1 MDSINQDLDNGY
13 RQILAQS
20 EILLTLL
27 KSYYETLN
35 SDNCESLV
43 RQINKYQLE
52 KFTISTK
59 FLLQT
64 LIETLKDSEFK
75 ESYNIKMSDKNFLSV
90 LRNTTSFFAMNR
102 DLISNLLTLEDFIFE
117 TTIKIIELESWITNF
132 RAYMHEVI
140 GYQYAIIDLNRQNDL
155 MSEQL
160 ARYTN
165 TVKNKP
171 AVALYDNINKNFEDL
186 EKKYRKYFLT
196 SIVITL
202 FLAIAYDPL
211 IGIGGNV
218 HSFACS
224 INQNSVLGCS
234 EIVKSKLYPFNS
246 DSLKYILYKLAILIV
261 GITLTTYFLRLS
273 SFYQLK
279 QEQAKQ
285 TKLELEAFPDY
296 VSGMDKSVANNLRQ
310 ELALKYFGKEID
322 RTQTDKIGDLI
333 KDQLAAGTELI
344 KASAEMVKN
353 TKTFGDSLDK
363 TKNAKSHSTSTE
375 DKSKPDGDG

>member
-13 RQILAQS
+13 RQILVQS
-20 EILLTLL
+20 EILLKLL
-27 KSYYETLN
+27 KSYYQQLN
-35 SDNCESLV
+35 SDEFEHIV
-43 RQINKYQLE
+43 RQLGKYQLE
-52 KFTISTK
+52 KFTTSTK

-64 LIETLKDSEFK
+64 LITTLKDSEFK
-75 ESYNIKMSDKNFLSV
+75 ESYYIKMSDKSFLSV
-90 LRNTTSFFAMNR
+90 LERATSFFAMNR
-102 DLISNLLTLEDFIFE
+102 EFTSNYLNFEAIFFE

-132 RAYMHEVI
+132 RAYMHDAI
-140 GYQYAIIDLNRQNDL
+140 GYQYAIMDLNHKNDII
-155 MSEQL
+155 SEQL

-165 TVKNKP
+165 TEKNKP
-171 AVALYDNINKNFEDL
+171 AVALYDNINKDFENL

-224 INQNSVLGCS
+224 INQNSVSGCA

-261 GITLTTYFLRLS
+261 GVTLTTYFLRLS

-322 RTQTDKIGDLI
+322 HNQTDKIGNLI
-333 KDQLAAGTELI
+333 KDQLTAGTELI

-353 TKTFGDSLDK
+353 VKSIGDSAGRV
-363 TKNAKSHSTSTE
+363 KNVKPNDTSTE
-375 DKSKPDGDG
+375 DKSKPDGEA

>member
-13 RQILAQS
+13 RQILTQS
-20 EILLTLL
+20 EILLKLL
-27 KSYYETLN
+27 KSYYEQLN
-35 SDNCESLV
+35 SDNCESVV
-43 RQINKYQLE
+43 RQINKYKLE

-75 ESYNIKMSDKNFLSV
+75 KSYNIKMFDKHFLSV
-90 LRNTTSFFAMNR
+90 LANATSFFAMNR

-132 RAYMHEVI
+132 RAYMHEAI

-171 AVALYDNINKNFEDL
+171 AVALYDNINKNFENL

-211 IGIGGNV
+211 LGIGGNV

-224 INQNSVLGCS
+224 INQNLVSGCA

-261 GITLTTYFLRLS
+261 GVTLTTYFLRLS

-322 RTQTDKIGDLI
+322 QTQTDKIGDLM
-333 KDQLAAGTELI
+333 KDQLSAGTELI
-344 KASAEMVKN
+344 RASAELVK
-353 TKTFGDSLDK
+353 
-363 TKNAKSHSTSTE
+363 AKGE
-375 DKSKPDGDG
+375 SKPNS

>member
-13 RQILAQS
+13 RQILTQS
-20 EILLTLL
+20 EILLKLL
-27 KSYYETLN
+27 KSYYEQLN
-35 SDNCESLV
+35 SDNCESVV
-43 RQINKYQLE
+43 RQINKYKLE

-64 LIETLKDSEFK
+64 LSETLKDSEFK
-75 ESYNIKMSDKNFLSV
+75 ESYNIKMFDKHFLSV
-90 LRNTTSFFAMNR
+90 LANATSFFAMNR
-102 DLISNLLTLEDFIFE
+102 DLISNLLTLEDFIVE
-117 TTIKIIELESWITNF
+117 TTIKIIELEIWIKNF
-132 RAYMHEVI
+132 RSYMHEAI
-140 GYQYAIIDLNRQNDL
+140 EYQYEIIDLNRQNDL

-171 AVALYDNINKNFEDL
+171 AVALYDNINKNFENL

-211 IGIGGNV
+211 LGIGGNI

-224 INQNSVLGCS
+224 INQNSVSGCA

-261 GITLTTYFLRLS
+261 GVTLTTYFLRLS

-322 RTQTDKIGDLI
+322 QTQTDKIGDLMQ
-333 KDQLAAGTELI
+333 DQLTAGTELI
-344 KASAEMVKN
+344 KASAEILKVKN
-353 TKTFGDSLDK
+353 GTKD
-363 TKNAKSHSTSTE
+363 E
-375 DKSKPDGDG
+375 

>member
-1 MDSINQDLDNGY
+1 MDSTNQDFEDGY

-20 EILLTLL
+20 EILIKLL
-27 KSYYETLN
+27 KGYYTQLN
-35 SDNCESLV
+35 NDEFEPVV
-43 RQINKYQLE
+43 RQLSKYKLE
-52 KFTISTK
+52 KFTTSSK

-75 ESYNIKMSDKNFLSV
+75 ESYNMEFVDEHFLS
-90 LRNTTSFFAMNR
+90 LLSKTTSFFAINR
-102 DLISNLLTLEDFIFE
+102 NLIKSPSFLDDFILE
-117 TTIKIIELESWITNF
+117 ITIKIIELENWITNF
-132 RAYMHEVI
+132 RAYMHEAI
-140 GYQYAIIDLNRQNDL
+140 AYQYAIYDLNRQNDF

-171 AVALYDNINKNFEDL
+171 AVTLYDNINKDFEIL
-186 EKKYRKYFLT
+186 EKKYRKYFLA

-211 IGIGGNV
+211 LGIGGNFLNSV
-218 HSFACS
+218 CS
-224 INQNSVLGCS
+224 ISYDYFSVCS
-234 EIVKSKLYPFNS
+234 EIIDSKIYPFNS

-261 GITLTTYFLRLS
+261 GVTLTTYFLRLS

-322 RTQTDKIGDLI
+322 HTQTDKIGDLI
-333 KDQLAAGTELI
+333 KDQLTAGTELI
-344 KASAEMVKN
+344 KVSAEMVKSVKSSATTVN
-353 TKTFGDSLDK
+353 SENNDAA
-363 TKNAKSHSTSTE
+363 KN
-375 DKSKPDGDG
+375 

>member
-13 RQILAQS
+13 RQILTQS
-20 EILLTLL
+20 EVLLKLL
-27 KSYYETLN
+27 KSYYEQLN
-35 SDNCESLV
+35 SDNCEALV

-75 ESYNIKMSDKNFLSV
+75 ESYNIKMSDKYFLSV
-90 LRNTTSFFAMNR
+90 LASATSFFAMNR
-102 DLISNLLTLEDFIFE
+102 DLVSNLSTLEGFIFE
-117 TTIKIIELESWITNF
+117 TTIKIIELESWIKNF
-132 RAYMHEVI
+132 RAYMHEAI
-140 GYQYAIIDLNRQNDL
+140 GYQYAIIDLGRQNDL

-160 ARYTN
+160 ARYMN

-171 AVALYDNINKNFEDL
+171 AVDLYDNINKDFEDL
-186 EKKYRKYFLT
+186 EKKYRNFFLT

-211 IGIGGNV
+211 LGIGGNV

-224 INQNSVLGCS
+224 INQNLVSGCA
-234 EIVKSKLYPFNS
+234 EIVKSELYPFNS

-261 GITLTTYFLRLS
+261 GVTLTTYFLRLS

-296 VSGMDKSVANNLRQ
+296 VSGMDKTVANNLRQ

-322 RTQTDKIGDLI
+322 QTQTDKIGDLI

-353 TKTFGDSLDK
+353 VKSLGDSAGRI
-363 TKNAKSHSTSTE
+363 KNVKSNDTSPE
-375 DKSKPDGDG
+375 DKSKPDGEA

>member
-13 RQILAQS
+13 RQILNQS
-20 EILLTLL
+20 EILLKLL
-27 KSYYETLN
+27 KSYYEQLN

-75 ESYNIKMSDKNFLSV
+75 ESYNIKMSDKYFLSV
-90 LRNTTSFFAMNR
+90 LARATSFFAMNR
-102 DLISNLLTLEDFIFE
+102 DLVSNLPTLEDFIFE
-117 TTIKIIELESWITNF
+117 TTIKIIELESWIKNF
-132 RAYMHEVI
+132 RAYMHEAI
-140 GYQYAIIDLNRQNDL
+140 GYQYAIIDLGRQNNL

-160 ARYTN
+160 ARYMN

-171 AVALYDNINKNFEDL
+171 AVDLYDNINKDFQDL
-186 EKKYRKYFLT
+186 EKKYRNFFLT

-211 IGIGGNV
+211 LGIGGNV
-218 HSFACS
+218 HSFTCS
-224 INQNSVLGCS
+224 INQNLVSGCA
-234 EIVKSKLYPFNS
+234 EIVKSELYPFNS

-261 GITLTTYFLRLS
+261 GVTLTTYFLRLS

-296 VSGMDKSVANNLRQ
+296 VSGMDKTVANNLRQ

-322 RTQTDKIGDLI
+322 QTQTDKIGDLI
-333 KDQLAAGTELI
+333 KDQLAAGTEMI

-353 TKTFGDSLDK
+353 VKSLGDSAGRV
-363 TKNAKSHSTSTE
+363 KNVKSNDTSPE
-375 DKSKPDGDG
+375 DKSKPNGEA

>member
-1 MDSINQDLDNGY
+1 MDSIDQDLYNGH
-13 RQILAQS
+13 RQILTQS
-20 EILLTLL
+20 EILLKLL
-27 KSYYETLN
+27 KSYYEQLN
-35 SDNCESLV
+35 SDKCESVV

-75 ESYNIKMSDKNFLSV
+75 ESYNIEMFDKTFLSV
-90 LRNTTSFFAMNR
+90 LANATSFFTINR
-102 DLISNLLTLEDFIFE
+102 DLMSNPLALEDFIFE

-132 RAYMHEVI
+132 RAYMYEVK
-140 GYQYAIIDLNRQNDL
+140 GYQYAIYDLNRQNDL
-155 MSEQL
+155 MLEQL

-171 AVALYDNINKNFEDL
+171 AVALYDNINKNFENL

-211 IGIGGNV
+211 LGIGGNV

-224 INQNSVLGCS
+224 INQNSVSGCA

-261 GITLTTYFLRLS
+261 GATLTTYFLRLS

-322 RTQTDKIGDLI
+322 HTQTDKIGDLI

-344 KASAEMVKN
+344 KASVEMVKN
-353 TKTFGDSLDK
+353 TKTFGESSDK
-363 TKNAKSHSTSTE
+363 TRNVKPNSTSTD
-375 DKSKPDGDG
+375 DKSKPDGEA